1 MLNNIYWQNVKIKIF
16 KGAQITLRYNIEW
29 DAQILENLFDTNQKT
44 TLNSKYLLFKY
55 HPAVII

>member
-29 DAQILENLFDTNQKT
+29 DAQILENLFDTNQK
-44 TLNSKYLLFKY
+44 NYIEFKLSF
-55 HPAVII
+55 V